1 MTAERSR
8 EMMLLKQLFLAFAGI
23 TAGSVIAAGIFA
35 FLAIIGVFPR
45 VIDKT
50 KTRRHIMLY
59 ETLLILGGS
68 VGNALDLLEFPIP
81 IGSIPAAGHFLG
93 LSLLGLGGLSFGVFI
108 GCLVMSLAET
118 VKAVP
123 VLNRRLRL
131 SVGIQYM
138 TLSIALGKLAG
149 SLLYFY
155 RGFGGG
161 GS

>member
-1 MTAERSR
+1 
-8 EMMLLKQLFLAFAGI
+8 MMLLKQLFLAFAGI
-23 TAGSVIAAGIFA
+23 TAGGVIAAGIFA

-68 VGNALDLLEFPIP
+68 IGNALDLLEFPIP
-81 IGSIPAAGHFLG
+81 IGSNPAAGHVLG
-93 LSLLGLGGLSFGVFI
+93 LTLLGLAGLSFGAFI

-138 TLSIALGKLAG
+138 TLSIALGKMTG

-155 RGFGGG
+155 KGFGGG